1 MGELELGRGEFGG
14 ESWLGRVLL
23 LVQDG
28 THSEEVVGVHR
39 RNVVVVAAEGLD
51 GEGG

>member
-28 THSEEVVGVHR
+28 ADSEEVVGVHR
-39 RNVVVVAAEGLD
+39 RNVAAAAGLE